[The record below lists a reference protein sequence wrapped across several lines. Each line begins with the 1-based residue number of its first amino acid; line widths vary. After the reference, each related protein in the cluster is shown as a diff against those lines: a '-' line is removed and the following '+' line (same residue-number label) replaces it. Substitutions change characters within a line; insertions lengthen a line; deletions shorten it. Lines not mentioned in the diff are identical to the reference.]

1 MPEAELGFSRG
12 SNQTGWF
19 RISIHDKSRS
29 SISEVRCHP
38 CIYYCPCRA
47 VPSCSIANP
56 RLRCWRGQSVFQQLS
71 TKGRIIYGR
80 LEEAAGGKLTPE
92 AIQNL
97 SVGEMR
103 IAGLS
108 WQKLG
113 YIRDL
118 AEHALSGK
126 VDFAKLPSM
135 SDEQV
140 IASLTDIKGVGVWTA
155 HMFLLFSLRRPNVLP
170 IGDLGVRMAIQKA
183 YRKRKMPTPKQVEQ
197 IAKGWHPYCSYAA
210 WYLWRS
216 LELPGLEKTNHKET
230 RRKAAHREAS
240 DPYSKQKQGSRC
252 EVIWLRQPILG
263 FGSMTFLTLLSLLLR
278 T

>member
-1 MPEAELGFSRG
+1 MKKALDHLKKSDAVLA
-12 SNQTGWF
+12 
-19 RISIHDKSRS
+19 SIIAR
-29 SISEVRCHP
+29 VGP
-38 CIYYCPCRA
+38 CTMAYRDPTFEMLARA
-47 VPSCSIANP
+47 I
-56 RLRCWRGQSVFQQLS
+56 VFQQLS
-71 TKGRIIYGR
+71 TKAATTIYRR
-80 LEEAAGGKLTPE
+80 LEEAAGGALTPQ

-103 IAGLS
+103 RAGLS
-108 WQKLG
+108 RQKLG

-126 VDFAKLPSM
+126 VDFAKLPAM
-135 SDEQV
+135 SDEEV

-197 IAKGWHPYCSYAA
+197 IAKGWHPYCSFAA

-216 LELPGLEKTNHKET
+216 LEFPKEESTTEARRHGEKPAKKSGAK
-230 RRKAAHREAS
+230 RKTPVKARPASAAAN
-240 DPYSKQKQGSRC
+240 
-252 EVIWLRQPILG
+252 
-263 FGSMTFLTLLSLLLR
+263 
-278 T
+278 

>member
-1 MPEAELGFSRG
+1 MRKAVNHLKKSDAVLA
-12 SNQTGWF
+12 
-19 RISIHDKSRS
+19 SIITRVGKCQVAYR
-29 SISEVRCHP
+29 EP
-38 CIYYCPCRA
+38 TFEMLARA
-47 VPSCSIANP
+47 I
-56 RLRCWRGQSVFQQLS
+56 VFQQLS
-71 TKGRIIYGR
+71 TKAARTIYGR

-103 IAGLS
+103 RAGLS
-108 WQKLG
+108 RQKLG

-118 AEHALSGK
+118 AEHAISGK

-135 SDEQV
+135 SDEEV

-197 IAKGWHPYCSYAA
+197 IAKGWHPYCSFAA

-216 LELPGLEKTNHKET
+216 LELPKDKPATEKPRHGE
-230 RRKAAHREAS
+230 
-240 DPYSKQKQGSRC
+240 KQKRKVRAGKGS
-252 EVIWLRQPILG
+252 
-263 FGSMTFLTLLSLLLR
+263 
-278 T
+278 

>member
-1 MPEAELGFSRG
+1 MLA
-12 SNQTGWF
+12 
-19 RISIHDKSRS
+19 
-29 SISEVRCHP
+29 
-38 CIYYCPCRA
+38 RA
-47 VPSCSIANP
+47 I
-56 RLRCWRGQSVFQQLS
+56 VFQQLS
-71 TKGRIIYGR
+71 TKAARTIYGR

-103 IAGLS
+103 RAGLS
-108 WQKLG
+108 RQKLG

-135 SDEQV
+135 SDDEV
-140 IASLTDIKGVGVWTA
+140 IASLSDIKGVGVWTA

-170 IGDLGVRMAIQKA
+170 VGDLGVRMAIQKA

-197 IAKGWHPYCSYAA
+197 IAKGWHPYCSFAA

-216 LELPGLEKTNHKET
+216 LELPALERTNHKGHKET
-230 RRKAAHREAS
+230 RRKPKS
-240 DPYSKQKQGSRC
+240 
-252 EVIWLRQPILG
+252 
-263 FGSMTFLTLLSLLLR
+263 
-278 T
+278 

>member
-1 MPEAELGFSRG
+1 MRKAVNHLKKSDA
-12 SNQTGWF
+12 
-19 RISIHDKSRS
+19 ILASIIAR
-29 SISEVRCHP
+29 VGP
-38 CIYYCPCRA
+38 CQVAYREPTFEMLARA
-47 VPSCSIANP
+47 I
-56 RLRCWRGQSVFQQLS
+56 VFQQLS
-71 TKGRIIYGR
+71 TKAASTIYGR

-103 IAGLS
+103 RAGLS
-108 WQKLG
+108 RQKLG

-135 SDEQV
+135 SDDEV

-170 IGDLGVRMAIQKA
+170 VGDLGVRMAIQKA

-197 IAKGWHPYCSYAA
+197 IAKSWHPYCSFAA

-216 LELPGLEKTNHKET
+216 LELPALERTNHKGHKET
-230 RRKAAHREAS
+230 RRKPKS
-240 DPYSKQKQGSRC
+240 
-252 EVIWLRQPILG
+252 
-263 FGSMTFLTLLSLLLR
+263 
-278 T
+278 